1 MGAALPGAKSKGEKK
16 EKNEV
21 KETEMRGRRVMRRR
35 WWWQPPAKQSVD
47 QSLQAWPLGRGLC
60 SGRDHRPA
68 AMLSIHRHRAN
79 DRELL
84 AGARL
89 AHSDS
94 PPALHTMQPSS

>member
-16 EKNEV
+16 KKKEV
-21 KETEMRGRRVMRRR
+21 KETEMRGRGVMRWCGGGRQR
-35 WWWQPPAKQSVD
+35 AKQSVD
-47 QSLQAWPLGRGLC
+47 QSLQAWPLGGGLC

-68 AMLSIHRHRAN
+68 AMLSVHRHTAN

-89 AHSDS
+89 AH
-94 PPALHTMQPSS
+94 